1 MKKKFRA
8 IIIAGVIV
16 AIVSVLIYFVS
27 QDIAKSHDEGFKWLT
42 SGPFSVQEYQHR
54 LGENVYVVA
63 YGIAPNEKGTIRV
76 FTPKNID
83 YVDWQFDG
91 SAKPSFNVYFRP
103 HTFTIKNK
111 CSVEDFVGVWTMKFD
126 GVSYPPIQFEFINEY
141 IEGAEITFKNM
152 CKETT

>member
-27 QDIAKSHDEGFKWLT
+27 QDIAKSHDAGFKWLT